1 MDRKHEELWQRIE
14 NLAIDDDGVQLTF
27 VDRLARENGWSR
39 EFARRVVAEYKRFVF
54 MAMVAEHEVTPSDA
68 VDEAWHLHLT
78 YTRSYWNDLCRN
90 VLGRPLHHIPTRGG
104 KSETSRHLDQ
114 YRQTLATYQEH
125 FGEAAPADIWPA
137 AEERFAGAKHV
148 RVNRAEAWIIPKPRW
163 PRGLVRE
170 GTIVTTALAAPVVMG
185 IANPFDMTG
194 PEFLRFYG
202 IICAMAIP
210 VAIALR
216 HFLRQDEPLTD
227 ERPLTPYEVACL
239 GGGVPGVL
247 RACLATLVLDKRL
260 MLTTGEKYPQF
271 EATVPPE
278 SGQHEIERVMLRQ
291 ASHENGATTP
301 ELLAAARTAGEQI
314 QDSLRARG
322 LMESQESFAA
332 ARWGP
337 LLILVPVLLLGL
349 VKVAVGIFRDK
360 PVVILIFWVIALALL
375 IAYFCT
381 VPLRTRRGQ
390 AKLRE
395 LKSQHDRLRSLDLGS
410 ATREPMMPVASND
423 LLLAAGLFGLASL
436 NHPDVTALNKSL
448 RPISTN
454 NQTNSCGASTGC
466 SSGGCGGGGGGCGG
480 GCGGCGGD

>member
-1 MDRKHEELWQRIE
+1 
-14 NLAIDDDGVQLTF
+14 
-27 VDRLARENGWSR
+27 
-39 EFARRVVAEYKRFVF
+39 
-54 MAMVAEHEVTPSDA
+54 
-68 VDEAWHLHLT
+68 
-78 YTRSYWNDLCRN
+78 
-90 VLGRPLHHIPTRGG
+90 
-104 KSETSRHLDQ
+104 
-114 YRQTLATYQEH
+114 
-125 FGEAAPADIWPA
+125 
-137 AEERFAGAKHV
+137 
-148 RVNRAEAWIIPKPRW
+148 VNRAEAWVIPKPRW

-170 GTIVTTALAAPVVMG
+170 GTIVTTAVAAPLLVGV
-185 IANPFDMTG
+185 ANPLEMTG

-210 VAIALR
+210 VALALR
-216 HFLRQDEPLTD
+216 HILRRDEPLTD
-227 ERPLTPYEVACL
+227 ERPLTAYEVACL
-239 GGGVPGVL
+239 GSGVPGVL

-260 MLTTGEKYPQF
+260 QMTTGDKYPKF

-278 SGQHEIERVMLRQ
+278 SGLHEIERVMLRQ
-291 ASHENGATTP
+291 ASHESGAVTP
-301 ELLAAARTAGEQI
+301 ELLAAAQTTGEQI
-314 QDSLRARG
+314 QDTLRARG

-349 VKVAVGIFRDK
+349 AKVAVGIFRDK

-375 IAYFCT
+375 IAYFLA

-395 LKSQHDRLRSLDLGS
+395 LKSQHDRLRSLDVGS

-448 RPISTN
+448 KPISTN
-454 NQTNSCGASTGC
+454 NQSSGCGASTGC
-466 SSGGCGGGGGGCGG
+466 GGEGGGGGGCGG